1 MAYDEFG
8 IKELY
13 SVKLKTTYPI
23 EIAGRQ
29 INEGETVAYF
39 DSVQISGFQE
49 FKTYVTAHGGFD
61 DRAHVW
67 WETSK
72 EVKFYLERGIFS
84 KTHFAM
90 LSNSKLATIAENEKI
105 IIPAREEVES
115 NENGIFETKE
125 IPANNFYVYKLETG
139 EKVNYTKIED
149 KKYQINDIYTNL
161 ILDYDYEYTKGGSL
175 ITIGQRLFKGNL
187 RLEGRT
193 KVKDDV
199 TGQTHTGIII
209 IPKLKLMSD
218 LSMRLGD
225 NATPVVGRIQ
235 ATAIP
240 EGERGNQ
247 KIVEMYFLNDDIDS
261 DM

>member
-23 EIAGRQ
+23 EIAGRW
-29 INEGETVAYF
+29 INEGETIVYF

-72 EVKFYLERGIFS
+72 EVRFFLERGIFS
-84 KTHFAM
+84 KTQFAM
-90 LSNSKLATIAENEKI
+90 LSNSKLATITENEKI
-105 IIPAREEVES
+105 IIPTREEVES
-115 NENGIFETKE
+115 NENGVFETKE
-125 IPANNFYVYKLETG
+125 TPVNNFYVYKLETG
-139 EKVNYTKIED
+139 EKVNYTKIEN

-175 ITIGQRLFKGNL
+175 ITVGQRLIKGCL

-193 KVKDDV
+193 KIKDDV

-218 LSMRLGD
+218 LSMRLGE